1 MVFNGNSLI
10 IAIILGIVSWISII
24 TYVLVRLVRHY
35 NRLTGEGQKRGL
47 KEVLDAITTAIDVL
61 QKRNSTTEKAI
72 HALEIDGAQHVQR
85 IGIVRFNPFADTG
98 GTQSSSIAI
107 LDALKNGIV
116 MTTLYGRAGNRSY
129 VKEIIDGMCKEL
141 DLSKEE
147 KEAIEKATRGG
158 KHHE

>member
-1 MVFNGNSLI
+1 MVFNGNLLATTVCI
-10 IAIILGIVSWISII
+10 GIVAWISVL
-24 TYVLVRLVRHY
+24 TYILVRMVRHY

-47 KEVLDAITTAIDVL
+47 KEVLDAITTAIEVL
-61 QKRNSTTEKAI
+61 QKRNTESEKAI
-72 HALEIDGAQHVQR
+72 RALEVDGAKHVQR

-107 LDALKNGIV
+107 LDARKNGIV

-129 VKEIIDGMCKEL
+129 IKEIIGGECREL

-147 KEAIEKATRGG
+147 KEAIQKAIGG
-158 KHHE
+158 GIV

>member
-1 MVFNGNSLI
+1 MVFNGNLLATVVSI
-10 IAIILGIVSWISII
+10 GIVAWISVL
-24 TYVLVRLVRHY
+24 TYILIRMVRHY

-47 KEVLDAITTAIDVL
+47 KEVLDAITTAIGVL
-61 QKRNSTTEKAI
+61 QKRNTESEKAI
-72 HALEIDGAQHVQR
+72 RALEVDGAKHVQR

-107 LDALKNGIV
+107 LDARKNGIV

-129 VKEIIDGMCKEL
+129 IKEIVGGECREL

-147 KEAIEKATRGG
+147 QEAIQKAIGG
-158 KHHE
+158 GIV

>member
-1 MVFNGNSLI
+1 MVFNGNLLMTAMFI
-10 IAIILGIVSWISII
+10 GIVAWISVL
-24 TYVLVRLVRHY
+24 TYVLIRMVRHY

-47 KEVLDAITTAIDVL
+47 KEVLDAITGAIDVL
-61 QKRNSTTEKAI
+61 QKRTSESEKAI
-72 HALEIDGAQHVQR
+72 RAVELDGTKHVQR

-107 LDALKNGIV
+107 LDARKNGIV

-129 VKEIIDGMCKEL
+129 IKEIIAGTCKEL

-147 KEAIEKATRGG
+147 KEAIQKAIVGG
-158 KHHE
+158 TS